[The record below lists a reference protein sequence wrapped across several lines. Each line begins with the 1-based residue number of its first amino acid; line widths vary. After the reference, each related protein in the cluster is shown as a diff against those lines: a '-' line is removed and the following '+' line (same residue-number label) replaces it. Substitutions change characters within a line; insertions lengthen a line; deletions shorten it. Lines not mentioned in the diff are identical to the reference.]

1 MLVAPSRTSYLPHG
15 LVGASSVN
23 QASKHYNTQPQA
35 PGRATRSSV
44 CARPRRRGGRL
55 SLCGGRQ
62 TAAGAPPS
70 AQSRLT
76 STSSSPKSGL
86 PYLAVPHFP
95 PRDGYRQRA
104 LHRQAGHGSARG
116 GRLRDKRRLG
126 YLSCPDPGQVR
137 DQRGSTGSCQAGTT
151 DGVSPP
157 VRALDIQI
165 TAPGALPC
173 PALPFVSA
181 AQLQQCIAP
190 NVTRLGTS
198 PLPPPPPPPGQGSG
212 SPWTASS
219 PSFGAK
225 KSSSWLLSRGWG
237 RAQAKSIILSSLV
250 AAKDLLNPCLA
261 LPLHLSSESWPA
273 IPPHLACP
281 CRLPSTVGALST
293 SIVSSYTAAAACLP
307 SPDASFCPPVLVR
320 LDEEQPRTNSRAAA
334 RPAAVVS
341 ELRAG
346 CDSPD
351 MHAGLSTA
359 RRRCRVETDGTEQTF
374 EIIACSCEPCAANQR
389 ARAIALLRRVERFK
403 GLSVSVNLSRPSVL
417 ALPSGVAFCPC
428 VVAPTP
434 CMALAIWALALWPVR
449 PSGQDWPDT
458 GLTRWRQVEFFA
470 AHTRHYADVL
480 NLDVGAGESII

>member
-62 TAAGAPPS
+62 TAAGGRAVCQV
-70 AQSRLT
+70 ATDEHLKL
-76 STSSSPKSGL
+76 PKSGL

-116 GRLRDKRRLG
+116 TRPTGLHREL
-126 YLSCPDPGQVR
+126 PGEFRFAAVAA
-137 DQRGSTGSCQAGTT
+137 GGAAAGTT
-151 DGVSPP
+151 SRLGRPMGVSPP

-198 PLPPPPPPPGQGSG
+198 PPPPPAGLGLALDS
-212 SPWTASS
+212 
-219 PSFGAK
+219 
-225 KSSSWLLSRGWG
+225 LEGWG
-237 RAQAKSIILSSLV
+237 RAQAKSVILSSLV

-261 LPLHLSSESWPA
+261 LPLQFSSESWSA

-281 CRLPSTVGALST
+281 CRLPSTVGALSM
-293 SIVSSYTAAAACLP
+293 SIVSSYCSSCLP

-351 MHAGLSTA
+351 VHAGLFTA
-359 RRRCRVETDGTEQTF
+359 RRRCRVETDGTSGEQTL

-480 NLDVGAGESII
+480 NLDVGAGESIIRLRIACSAWGLSLPDDI

>member
-1 MLVAPSRTSYLPHG
+1 MGTANVRCTGKQDMGTRPTGLHRELPG
-15 LVGASSVN
+15 EFRFAAV
-23 QASKHYNTQPQA
+23 
-35 PGRATRSSV
+35 
-44 CARPRRRGGRL
+44 
-55 SLCGGRQ
+55 
-62 TAAGAPPS
+62 AAGGA
-70 AQSRLT
+70 A
-76 STSSSPKSGL
+76 
-86 PYLAVPHFP
+86 
-95 PRDGYRQRA
+95 
-104 LHRQAGHGSARG
+104 
-116 GRLRDKRRLG
+116 
-126 YLSCPDPGQVR
+126 
-137 DQRGSTGSCQAGTT
+137 AGTT
-151 DGVSPP
+151 SRLGRPMGVSPP
-157 VRALDIQI
+157 HNSS
-165 TAPGALPC
+165 
-173 PALPFVSA
+173 SA
-181 AQLQQCIAP
+181 SHP
-190 NVTRLGTS
+190 TS
-198 PLPPPPPPPGQGSG
+198 PAWEPLLYPPPGRARARPGQ
-212 SPWTASS
+212 PRVPASEL
-219 PSFGAK
+219 K

-237 RAQAKSIILSSLV
+237 RAQAKSVILSSLV

-307 SPDASFCPPVLVR
+307 SPDASFCPSVLVR

-480 NLDVGAGESII
+480 NLDVGAGESIIRLRIACSAWGLSLPDDI